1 MNGLVVSLL
10 IAAAGLAAG
19 AAVGRYFATRWAP
32 GILGGITGGFGV
44 GALRVSG
51 YGDIDLLS
59 LVGVM
64 IVYGVLVGLSALLTA
79 RAR

>member
-1 MNGLVVSLL
+1 MKGLVLSLL
-10 IAAAGLAAG
+10 IAGAGLTAG
-19 AAVGRYFATRWAP
+19 AAVGRYLSTRWAP

-59 LVGVM
+59 LAAVM
-64 IVYGVLVGLSALLTA
+64 IVYGVLVGLSAILAA
-79 RAR
+79 RRG